1 VVAGISGLVFFVSFF
16 IHRAERPPVIFWWN
30 TFYPY
35 LLFVVLLIVAKP
47 YLSNYTWEINSAI
60 KSISLYQPGIVFI
73 LCGII
78 YLLLTQRG
86 QAPLQFVRQSGATLL
101 KIKKSVAVIILLICF
116 AQLIQDDMSVL
127 ARSYYSNLSD
137 LNKVFITPVMGI
149 AGSFIVGTATMS
161 NMLFANG
168 VRDAV
173 AASMHVPLFL
183 ALLNTGSSV
192 GNAISFQNIIL
203 VKSVV
208 SHPVTETNILKYNLI
223 ATGVYLSFVILTAVF
238 VLMSLE

>member
-1 VVAGISGLVFFVSFF
+1 
-16 IHRAERPPVIFWWN
+16 
-30 TFYPY
+30 
-35 LLFVVLLIVAKP
+35 
-47 YLSNYTWEINSAI
+47 
-60 KSISLYQPGIVFI
+60 
-73 LCGII
+73 
-78 YLLLTQRG
+78 
-86 QAPLQFVRQSGATLL
+86 
-101 KIKKSVAVIILLICF
+101 
-116 AQLIQDDMSVL
+116 
-127 ARSYYSNLSD
+127 
-137 LNKVFITPVMGI
+137 MGI

>member
-1 VVAGISGLVFFVSFF
+1 
-16 IHRAERPPVIFWWN
+16 
-30 TFYPY
+30 
-35 LLFVVLLIVAKP
+35 VAKP